1 MSDIQKNNWTDFFRI
16 RDLTFVE
23 SGFKILFLQWQGGFL
38 SKLTWTGAQDV
49 YQHSHSVSCPY

>member
-38 SKLTWTGAQDV
+38 SKLT
-49 YQHSHSVSCPY
+49 